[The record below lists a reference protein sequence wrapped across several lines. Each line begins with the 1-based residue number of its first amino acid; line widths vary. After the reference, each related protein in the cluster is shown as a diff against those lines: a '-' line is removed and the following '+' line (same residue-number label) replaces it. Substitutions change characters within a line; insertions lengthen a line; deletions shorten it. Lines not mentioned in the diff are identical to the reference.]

1 MSDNNSDSLR
11 PPVAIKYEELPWDM
25 SNRQSNELSGLMK
38 KAAEQGAR
46 RKRVITGQAGFY
58 MNRSVMPA
66 HFEVPMHS
74 HSHDE
79 FFVVMEGGC
88 TFDDGITLG
97 QGDCIVIYARYRY
110 GFTCGADGMDFMT
123 IRTGEA
129 TVDIDRQAL
138 AGRSSGNGG

>member
-1 MSDNNSDSLR
+1 MSEKSNDVEPLR
-11 PPVAIKYEELPWDM
+11 GPVAINYEDLPWDM
-25 SNRQSNELSGLMK
+25 SNRQSSELTGLMK

-97 QGDCIVIYARYRY
+97 KGDCIVFYAKYRY
-110 GFTCGADGMDFMT
+110 GFTCGAEGMDFMT

-129 TVDIDRQAL
+129 TVDIDMESL
-138 AGRSSGNGG
+138 SEKS